1 YVNQTRAFSLP
12 SIANG
17 CDYIIKNVTLNT
29 PQVYSL
35 RFAIFNCRFVDPLCQ
50 RTDVT
55 PKYYFQSPLDLLS
68 SSTKAQ
74 LLTQSLA
81 ALNSLYNN
89 RTSKLYSLRDLQLS
103 DFFPYVNPNLV
114 GMNGGTI
121 SMSPSLADLSVFP
134 NGANISSYDCGS
146 SPFTQPLITLPPTN
160 NPLQWA
166 LKATLMR
173 LKYTAIN
180 NNDQSLSDFS
190 SLSPDLFAV
199 DTTPINSTLQ
209 FAYLISRSVKDA
221 NGNVQ
226 ENPTSCFS
234 SGSKP
239 CTSIESAITSGM
251 ARIRLKNRLFDN
263 FCDDTDTSC
272 IYQVDKCRNVPL
284 VPKAYNLDKNIVRTT
299 ASALEANIKQTSNAV
314 SASDTTQG
322 FLQVAMTASNEVFSD
337 TINLFWSAVT
347 TGTQPKILKNVAN
360 YCSFPKY
367 NPDGSMNSSWL
378 SNPCCNNALSDFM
391 CCMPR
396 NVPSGSISVIT
407 GIKSSVVNTFCPLN
421 PDTMLSF
428 LNGAYVGLTTAQN
441 GVNALD
447 NSASVN
453 ALSTVGDI
461 QAQCSASILNATSL
475 QCQTDADC
483 NICSQSKCQVNPV
496 TLAGTCSVP
505 WDNIIGCTI
514 ECLST
519 NMDPLLL
526 RYLKYD
532 WNLTSANS
540 AQDFTNAFIRVA
552 TDVDCTGPLANTPD
566 IGKKRSIYTC
576 NSSCAIA
583 NICDDVEYQ
592 FYLRNSLNNQDLD
605 FSKASTCASYN
616 GTRVCDS
623 FEDNGACKTYTCKFD
638 FIQSACKDR
647 NSCMNKCQLP
657 LTQGGCGT
665 VNGT

>member
-367 NPDGSMNSSWL
+367 NPDGSMSSSWL

-396 NVPSGSISVIT
+396 NVPFGSISVIT